1 MPSQFHI
8 MIGHDVQTFRQH
20 ILTSFFE
27 VIVHAWN
34 LARYLVKELK
44 IVTDTIANNKY
55 WYFNVRALPL
65 QSAVR
70 YRYVWMVIVF
80 HPKFQ
85 FSHLHVLP
93 RNCVSLTKGNDIKWN
108 YVETRLCWVITKKG
122 NSFEKI
128 NIAVHLG
135 LASVV
140 GRCLIALICRW
151 EGVILSLL
159 ELDELTL

>member
-1 MPSQFHI
+1 MPGQFHI
-8 MIGHDVQTFRQH
+8 MIGHDVQTFCQH

-34 LARYLVKELK
+34 LAKYLVKELK

-55 WYFNVRALPL
+55 QYFNVRALPL
-65 QSAVR
+65 QSAG
-70 YRYVWMVIVF
+70 RYVWMAIVF

-85 FSHLHVLP
+85 FSHLFP
-93 RNCVSLTKGNDIKWN
+93 RNCVSLTKGNEIKWN
-108 YVETRLCWVITKKG
+108 YVETKTLLSYNKKKG

-128 NIAVHLG
+128 NIAVYLG
-135 LASVV
+135 SASEVS
-140 GRCLIALICRW
+140 RCLIALICRW
-151 EGVILSLL
+151 EGVILLLL